1 LLLLCGCAAGAG
13 SGVDSRLQVEGATY
27 ASGDLAAL
35 ADAGGPAVIDTYART
50 SWVVPGRGG
59 KMLSGTL
66 GPGATAV
73 LLGMDGDRAYWI
85 MGASAPDTQRPDQP
99 TFQAILAIAAP
110 LVGPEVR
117 LRLVAVDI
125 AGRPGPST
133 VVPFSVLPAEPP
145 AGALV
150 VALGWDSE
158 ADLDLHVVDPSGNEI
173 WAGDIV
179 SPKPSEASG
188 ATVGKLDFDSNAGC
202 IIDGRR
208 LETVAFAVAPA
219 GRYRVRVDDF
229 SLCDAAAA
237 HWRVYVLV
245 DGVVALEAQG
255 VATGADAR
263 FAKERGAGVL
273 ALEFD
278 WTGGG

>member
-1 LLLLCGCAAGAG
+1 M
-13 SGVDSRLQVEGATY
+13 QVEGATY
-27 ASGDLAAL
+27 ASGDLASR
-35 ADAGGPAVIDTYART
+35 ADAGGPVVVDTYART

-59 KMLSGTL
+59 KLLSGTL
-66 GPGATAV
+66 GPGATAL
-73 LLGMDGDRAYWI
+73 LLGVDGDHGYWI
-85 MGASAPDTQRPDQP
+85 VGASAPDTQRPDQP
-99 TFQAILAIAAP
+99 TFEANLAFATW
-110 LVGPEVR
+110 LLGSEVK

-125 AGRPGPST
+125 AGRAGPPT
-133 VVPFSVLPAEPP
+133 MVAFSVLPADPP
-145 AGALV
+145 AGSLV
-150 VALGWDSE
+150 VALSWDSE

-179 SPKPSEASG
+179 SPKPSEGSG

-202 IIDGRR
+202 VLDGRR
-208 LETVAFAVAPA
+208 LEAVAWAVAPA
-219 GRYRVRVDDF
+219 GRYRIRVDDF

-245 DGVVALEAQG
+245 DGVVALESQG